1 MTQSHTQANSL
12 RAFAALALAA
22 VALLPSPVSAQIVV
36 TAGKVTHTVEAATA
50 IATLPSAW
58 ANPKY
63 AKSTLPKPAIAGN
76 VWYVIRGRSQNGDTL
91 VRSLNS
97 GSFWIELDGKKIT
110 PKAAT
115 SFQPDDT
122 SIMRSVQVPPGGSQA
137 WVAFFQVPTGSTGV
151 KLMLTDFVGGTRK
164 VVAGALLPPAT
175 PGAAPAPARGS
186 ASATAPTAKAPVATP
201 APVGAL
207 TAQSVVGTW
216 KLDEPKSK
224 AAADGN
230 GALLMRTLNIKADG
244 TFEALYNTKG
254 TWKIQSGKMI
264 VTYECC
270 PGQPAAVVLDGG
282 HLKFP
287 APSNVKKF
295 CYMVKG

>member
-1 MTQSHTQANSL
+1 MRTSTTLVLAIVVSL
-12 RAFAALALAA
+12 LA
-22 VALLPSPVSAQIVV
+22 SPASAQIVV

-58 ANPKY
+58 GNPKY
-63 AKSTLPKPAIAGN
+63 GKNPLPKPAIEGN
-76 VWYVIRGRSQNGDTL
+76 VWYVIRGRSANGDTQ
-91 VRSLNS
+91 VRSLDS

-115 SFQPDDT
+115 SFQPDET

-137 WVAFFQVPTGSTGV
+137 WVAFFQVPTGATGV
-151 KLMLTDFVGGTRK
+151 KLMMTDFVGGTRK
-164 VVAGALLPPAT
+164 IVASAPLPTAT
-175 PGAAPAPARGS
+175 PGAAPAAARGS
-186 ASATAPTAKAPVATP
+186 AAATPPPAKAPVAAP
-201 APVGAL
+201 APAGAL

-224 AAADGN
+224 AAPDGN
-230 GALLMRTLNIKADG
+230 GALLMRTLSIKADG

-254 TWKIQSGKMI
+254 TWKIQGGKMI

-282 HLKFP
+282 HMKFP

-295 CYMVKG
+295 CYMVKGS